1 MSEYIVYEYD
11 KKNRNKIKQKLK
23 ERHIKI
29 MNLLTTKENY
39 QFEEGKEYY
48 LDASS
53 LFNYDKIDVS
63 IAILEK
69 FFQILEDKHI
79 ENIKFIIEKEYSRT
93 LKDNLYYFIEK
104 ICSLEKKLNIKIETN
119 KSIVEID
126 EKEFKALKEEI
137 NNTIYGNESHKKRL
151 IEEIENFRIFNK
163 INMQAILS
171 VFVFGKPGIGKT
183 ETARV
188 IHRKL
193 YGQEDIIKLNF
204 ENYSGEN
211 ALSSLIG
218 SPRGYIGSE
227 HGELSEK
234 IAKSQSKIIIIDEFE
249 KASKPVFNFFLQL
262 LEEGKFTDSL
272 GREYNLNEYVIYFTS
287 NIEANKL
294 HEKISPELFSRF
306 NLIYKMTDISIDT
319 KRRYVSDR
327 IDYINSLLKNK
338 NIVIED
344 QKIRELKD
352 LDVSQFEDLRKINNT
367 IRKLIGKEVYD
378 KFHPKY

>member
-69 FFQILEDKHI
+69 FFRILEDKPI
-79 ENIKFIIEKEYSRT
+79 ENIKFMIEKEYSRT

-137 NNTIYGNESHKKRL
+137 NNNIYGNESFKKRL

-188 IHRKL
+188 IHSKL

-218 SPRGYIGSE
+218 SPRGYICSE

-306 NLIYKMTDISIDT
+306 NLIYKMTDISIHT

-344 QKIRELKD
+344 QKIKELKD

>member
-69 FFQILEDKHI
+69 FFQILEDKPI
-79 ENIKFIIEKEYSRT
+79 ENIKFMIEKEYSRT

-137 NNTIYGNESHKKRL
+137 NNKIYGNESFKKRL

-188 IHRKL
+188 IHSKL

-344 QKIRELKD
+344 QKIKELKD

>member
-23 ERHIKI
+23 EKHIKI

-39 QFEEGKEYY
+39 QFEEDKEYY
-48 LDASS
+48 IDASS

-69 FFQILEDKHI
+69 FFQILEDKPI
-79 ENIKFIIEKEYSRT
+79 ENIKFIIEKEYTRT

-104 ICSLEKKLNIKIETN
+104 ISSLEKKLDIKIETN

-126 EKEFKALKEEI
+126 EEEFKTLKEEI
-137 NNTIYGNESHKKRL
+137 NNKIYGNENFKKRL
-151 IEEIENFRIFNK
+151 IEEMENFRIFNK

-171 VFVFGKPGIGKT
+171 IFVFGKPGIGKT

-188 IHRKL
+188 IHNKL

-204 ENYSGEN
+204 ENYSDEH

-262 LEEGKFTDSL
+262 LEDGKFTDSL

-287 NIEANKL
+287 NIEADKL

-306 NLIYKMTDISIDT
+306 NLIYKMTDISLDN
-319 KRRYVSDR
+319 KERYVSDR
-327 IDYINSLLKNK
+327 IDHINNLLKNR
-338 NIVIED
+338 NIIIED
-344 QKIRELKD
+344 KKINELKK
-352 LDVSQFEDLRKINNT
+352 LDVTQFDDLRKINNT
-367 IRKLIGKEVYD
+367 IRKLIGREVYN
-378 KFHPKY
+378 KFHGK

>member
-53 LFNYDKIDVS
+53 LFNYDMIDVS

-69 FFQILEDKHI
+69 FFRILEDKPI
-79 ENIKFIIEKEYSRT
+79 ENIKFMIEKEYSRT

-137 NNTIYGNESHKKRL
+137 NNKIYGNESFKKRL

-188 IHRKL
+188 IHSKL

-306 NLIYKMTDISIDT
+306 NLIYKMTDISIHT

-344 QKIRELKD
+344 QKIKELKD

>member
-1 MSEYIVYEYD
+1 MSDFIVYEYD

-23 ERHIKI
+23 EKHIKI
-29 MNLLTTKENY
+29 INLLTTKVDY
-39 QFEEGKEYY
+39 RFEENKEYY
-48 LDASS
+48 IDASS
-53 LFNYDKIDVS
+53 LFNYDRIDVS
-63 IAILEK
+63 ISVLEK
-69 FFQILEDKHI
+69 FCQILEDKPI

-93 LKDNLYYFIEK
+93 LKDNLYYLIEK
-104 ICSLEKKLNIKIETN
+104 IVSLEKKLDIKIETN

-126 EKEFKALKEEI
+126 ETEFKALNEEI
-137 NNTIYGNESHKKRL
+137 NNKIYGNENFKKRL
-151 IEEIENFRIFNK
+151 IEEMQNFRIFNK
-163 INMQAILS
+163 INMQAVLS

-188 IHRKL
+188 IHNKL
-193 YGQEDIIKLNF
+193 YGKEDIIKLNF
-204 ENYSGEN
+204 ENYSDEH

-234 IAKSQSKIIIIDEFE
+234 ISKSQSKIIIIDEFE
-249 KASKPVFNFFLQL
+249 KASKPIFNFFLQL

-287 NIEANKL
+287 NIEADKL

-306 NLIYKMTDISIDT
+306 NLIYKMADIST
-319 KRRYVSDR
+319 ENKKRYVSDR
-327 IDYINSLLKNK
+327 IDCINSLLKNR
-338 NIVIED
+338 NITIED
-344 QKIRELKD
+344 DKIRELKE
-352 LDVSQFEDLRKINNT
+352 LDVTQFDDLRKINNT

-378 KFHPKY
+378 KFYGE

>member
-69 FFQILEDKHI
+69 FFRILEDKPI
-79 ENIKFIIEKEYSRT
+79 ENIKFMIEKEYSRT

-137 NNTIYGNESHKKRL
+137 NNKIYGNESLKKRL

-188 IHRKL
+188 IHSKL

-249 KASKPVFNFFLQL
+249 KASKPVFIFFLQL

-344 QKIRELKD
+344 QKIKELKD

>member
-23 ERHIKI
+23 ERHITI

-39 QFEEGKEYY
+39 QFEEEKEYY

-63 IAILEK
+63 ITILEK
-69 FFQILEDKHI
+69 FFQILEDKSI
-79 ENIKFIIEKEYSRT
+79 ENIKFMIEKEYSRT

-137 NNTIYGNESHKKRL
+137 NNKIYGNEGFKKRL

-188 IHRKL
+188 IHSKL

-319 KRRYVSDR
+319 KKRYVSDR

-338 NIVIED
+338 NIVIEAK
-344 QKIRELKD
+344 KIKELKD

-367 IRKLIGKEVYD
+367 IRRLIGKEVYD
-378 KFHPKY
+378 KLYPKY

>member
-39 QFEEGKEYY
+39 QFEERKEYY

-69 FFQILEDKHI
+69 FFEILEDKPI
-79 ENIKFIIEKEYSRT
+79 ENIKFMIEKEYSRT

-104 ICSLEKKLNIKIETN
+104 ICSLEQKLDIKTETN

-126 EKEFKALKEEI
+126 EKEFEDLKGEI
-137 NNTIYGNESHKKRL
+137 NNKIYGNESFKKRL

-188 IHRKL
+188 IHNKL

-234 IAKSQSKIIIIDEFE
+234 IAKSQSKIIIVDEFE

-272 GREYNLNEYVIYFTS
+272 GREYNLNRYVIYFTS
-287 NIEANKL
+287 NIEVNKL
-294 HEKISPELFSRF
+294 HEKISPELCSRF
-306 NLIYKMTDISIDT
+306 NLIYKMTDISIGN
-319 KRRYVSDR
+319 KKRYVSDR
-327 IDYINSLLKNK
+327 IDCINSLLKNK

-344 QKIRELKD
+344 KKIKELKD

>member
-137 NNTIYGNESHKKRL
+137 NNKIYGNESFKKRL

-188 IHRKL
+188 IHSKL

-344 QKIRELKD
+344 QKIKELKD

>member
-39 QFEEGKEYY
+39 QFEERKEYY

-69 FFQILEDKHI
+69 FFEILEDKPT
-79 ENIKFIIEKEYSRT
+79 ENIKFMIEKEYSRT

-104 ICSLEKKLNIKIETN
+104 ICSLEQKLDIKTETN

-126 EKEFKALKEEI
+126 EKEFEALKEEI
-137 NNTIYGNESHKKRL
+137 NNKIYGNENFKKRL

-188 IHRKL
+188 IHSKL

-272 GREYNLNEYVIYFTS
+272 GREYNLNGYVIYFTS

-294 HEKISPELFSRF
+294 HEKISPELCSRF
-306 NLIYKMTDISIDT
+306 NLIYKMTDISIGN
-319 KRRYVSDR
+319 KKRYVSDR
-327 IDYINSLLKNK
+327 IDCINGLLKNK

-344 QKIRELKD
+344 KKIKELKD

>member
-126 EKEFKALKEEI
+126 EKEFEALKEEI
-137 NNTIYGNESHKKRL
+137 NNKIYGNESFKKRL

>member
-69 FFQILEDKHI
+69 FFQILEDKPI
-79 ENIKFIIEKEYSRT
+79 ENIKFMIEKEYSRT

-137 NNTIYGNESHKKRL
+137 NNKIYGNESFKKRL

-188 IHRKL
+188 IHSKL

-306 NLIYKMTDISIDT
+306 NLIYKMTDISIGT

-344 QKIRELKD
+344 QKIKELKD

>member
-23 ERHIKI
+23 EKHIKI
-29 MNLLTTKENY
+29 INLLTAKENY
-39 QFEEGKEYY
+39 QFEEDKEYY

-53 LFNYDKIDVS
+53 LFNYDRIDVS
-63 IAILEK
+63 IAILER
-69 FFQILEDKHI
+69 FFQILEDKPI

-104 ICSLEKKLNIKIETN
+104 ISSLEKKLDIKIETN

-126 EKEFKALKEEI
+126 EEEFKALKEEI
-137 NNTIYGNESHKKRL
+137 NTKIYGNENFKKRL

-163 INMQAILS
+163 INMQAVLS
-171 VFVFGKPGIGKT
+171 IFVFGKPGIGKT

-188 IHRKL
+188 IHNKL
-193 YGQEDIIKLNF
+193 YGQEDITKLNF
-204 ENYSGEN
+204 ENYSDEH

-218 SPRGYIGSE
+218 SPRGYVGSE

-262 LEEGKFTDSL
+262 LEDGRFTDSL
-272 GREYNLNEYVIYFTS
+272 GREYNLNGYVIYFTS

-306 NLIYKMTDISIDT
+306 NLIYKMTDISLDN
-319 KRRYVSDR
+319 KKRYVSDR
-327 IDYINSLLKNK
+327 IDHINSLLKNR
-338 NIVIED
+338 NIMIED
-344 QKIRELKD
+344 KKINELKN
-352 LDVSQFEDLRKINNT
+352 LDVTQFDDLRKINNT
-367 IRKLIGKEVYD
+367 IRKLIGREVYNN
-378 KFHPKY
+378 FHNK

>member
-29 MNLLTTKENY
+29 MNLLTTKENH

-63 IAILEK
+63 IDILEK

-137 NNTIYGNESHKKRL
+137 NNKIYGNESFKKRL

>member
-137 NNTIYGNESHKKRL
+137 NNKIYGNESFKKRL

>member
-1 MSEYIVYEYD
+1 
-11 KKNRNKIKQKLK
+11 
-23 ERHIKI
+23 
-29 MNLLTTKENY
+29 
-39 QFEEGKEYY
+39 
-48 LDASS
+48 
-53 LFNYDKIDVS
+53 
-63 IAILEK
+63 
-69 FFQILEDKHI
+69 
-79 ENIKFIIEKEYSRT
+79 
-93 LKDNLYYFIEK
+93 
-104 ICSLEKKLNIKIETN
+104 
-119 KSIVEID
+119 
-126 EKEFKALKEEI
+126 
-137 NNTIYGNESHKKRL
+137 
-151 IEEIENFRIFNK
+151 
-163 INMQAILS
+163 MQAILS

-188 IHRKL
+188 IHSKL

-306 NLIYKMTDISIDT
+306 NLIYKMTDISIHT

-344 QKIRELKD
+344 QKIKELKD

>member
-1 MSEYIVYEYD
+1 
-11 KKNRNKIKQKLK
+11 
-23 ERHIKI
+23 

-53 LFNYDKIDVS
+53 LFNYDKIDAS

-69 FFQILEDKHI
+69 FFQILEDKYI

-126 EKEFKALKEEI
+126 EKEFEALKEEI
-137 NNTIYGNESHKKRL
+137 NNKIYGNESFKKRL

-188 IHRKL
+188 IHSKL

-234 IAKSQSKIIIIDEFE
+234 
-249 KASKPVFNFFLQL
+249 
-262 LEEGKFTDSL
+262 
-272 GREYNLNEYVIYFTS
+272 IYFTS

-338 NIVIED
+338 NILIED
-344 QKIRELKD
+344 KKIKELKD

>member
-29 MNLLTTKENY
+29 MNLLTTKENH

-63 IAILEK
+63 IDILEK

-137 NNTIYGNESHKKRL
+137 NNKIYGNESFKKRL

-218 SPRGYIGSE
+218 IPRGYIGSE

>member
-39 QFEEGKEYY
+39 QFEERKEYY

-69 FFQILEDKHI
+69 FFEILEDKPI
-79 ENIKFIIEKEYSRT
+79 ENIKFMIEKEYSRT
-93 LKDNLYYFIEK
+93 LKDNLYYFIER
-104 ICSLEKKLNIKIETN
+104 ICSLEQKLDIKTETN

-126 EKEFKALKEEI
+126 EKEFEALKEEI
-137 NNTIYGNESHKKRL
+137 NNKIYGNENLKKRL

-188 IHRKL
+188 IHSKL

-287 NIEANKL
+287 NIETNKL

-306 NLIYKMTDISIDT
+306 NLIYKMTDISIET
-319 KRRYVSDR
+319 KKRYVSDR

-338 NIVIED
+338 NIKIED
-344 QKIRELKD
+344 KKIKELKD

-378 KFHPKY
+378 KFHPKH

>member
-39 QFEEGKEYY
+39 QFEERKEYY

-69 FFQILEDKHI
+69 FFEIFEDKPI
-79 ENIKFIIEKEYSRT
+79 ENIKFMVEKEYSRT

-104 ICSLEKKLNIKIETN
+104 ICSLEQKLDIKTETN

-126 EKEFKALKEEI
+126 EKEFEALKEEI
-137 NNTIYGNESHKKRL
+137 NNKIYGNENFKKRL

-188 IHRKL
+188 IHSKL

-287 NIEANKL
+287 NIETNKL

-306 NLIYKMTDISIDT
+306 NLIYKMTDISIET
-319 KRRYVSDR
+319 KKRYVSDR

-338 NIVIED
+338 NIKIENK
-344 QKIRELKD
+344 KIKELKD
-352 LDVSQFEDLRKINNT
+352 LDVSRFEDLRKINNT
-367 IRKLIGKEVYD
+367 IRKLIGKEVYN
-378 KFHPKY
+378 KFHPKH